1 MRECDESEVCRERAL
16 RKFDLS
22 ADDLREEKWKTGN
35 LTSEVAELSQNLVD
49 MTKEFET
56 AKTEMQRKLN
66 DQEAKLL
73 KETNERQ
80 AREKQDLEGQFER
93 KTALMVQRHANATKE
108 LVLKQELKT
117 DKLLEEHI
125 DTTITLKQTISNV
138 TSRLEE

>member
-73 KETNERQ
+73 KETNDRQ
-80 AREKQDLEGQFER
+80 AREKQDLEG
-93 KTALMVQRHANATKE
+93 
-108 LVLKQELKT
+108 
-117 DKLLEEHI
+117 
-125 DTTITLKQTISNV
+125 
-138 TSRLEE
+138 